1 MSCKKC
7 NHPIFVYTQ
16 KGPHLGQYC
25 AKCGAW
31 QKWWPQNN
39 PITVMPFGK
48 YKGQNIDE
56 IQDRNYLE
64 WLVINLKD
72 NTNGPIR
79 TNLIEAAEN
88 RLKSLSLQ

>member
-1 MSCKKC
+1 
-7 NHPIFVYTQ
+7 
-16 KGPHLGQYC
+16 
-25 AKCGAW
+25 
-31 QKWWPQNN
+31 
-39 PITVMPFGK
+39 MPFGK

-72 NTNGPIR
+72 NTNGPSR

-88 RLKSLSLQ
+88 RLKNIKK

>member
-1 MSCKKC
+1 
-7 NHPIFVYTQ
+7 
-16 KGPHLGQYC
+16 
-25 AKCGAW
+25 
-31 QKWWPQNN
+31 
-39 PITVMPFGK
+39 MPFGK

-56 IQDRNYLE
+56 IQDTEYLK

>member
-1 MSCKKC
+1 MNNCKKC
-7 NHPIFVYTQ
+7 SHTIFVYSIVN
-16 KGPHLGQYC
+16 KHLGQYC
-25 AKCGAW
+25 AKCGTW

-56 IQDRNYLE
+56 IQDQNYLE

-72 NTNGPIR
+72 NTNGPTR
-79 TNLIEAAEN
+79 HNLIEAAEN
-88 RLKSLSLQ
+88 RLKNIKK